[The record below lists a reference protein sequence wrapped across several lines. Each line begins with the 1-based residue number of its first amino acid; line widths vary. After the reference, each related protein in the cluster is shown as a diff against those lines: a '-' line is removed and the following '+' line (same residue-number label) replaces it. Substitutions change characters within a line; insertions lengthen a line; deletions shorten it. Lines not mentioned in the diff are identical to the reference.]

1 MLLTSEQLP
10 LAIFKKLMNFALE
23 PDSHLTNVGT
33 VNVSFSQKATNKG
46 SNTKNTVILETAS
59 SVDPTLVFSTKT
71 VLEAKNGNLVIQSPV
86 KNVGILTAVRV
97 VKTTV
102 VSLVKIADPRVDM
115 VKATQVVV
123 ANRAVL
129 ALPNNKDQFVLI
141 ST

>member
-1 MLLTSEQLP
+1 M
-10 LAIFKKLMNFALE
+10 
-23 PDSHLTNVGT
+23 GRY
-33 VNVSFSQKATNKG
+33 
-46 SNTKNTVILETAS
+46 
-59 SVDPTLVFSTKT
+59 
-71 VLEAKNGNLVIQSPV
+71 LEAKNGNLVIQSPV